1 MRDREKE
8 RNIRLPESYVQQGG
22 PVRPPR
28 PSRARRAA
36 PRPGPEPP
44 RGKRQRRRPVLRR
57 VLLGV
62 LCLFLAAC
70 LSVGGYLYASTRN
83 DFLWLDL
90 EQLPHREATI
100 LYAQDRETGEWVE
113 YARLEATQQKIW
125 VPLSEIPEDMQHA
138 FVAIEDKHFYE
149 HHGVSLT
156 RTAYAVLNEMKKALT
171 GTYFGNGIKQGAST
185 IDQQLIKNLTRDD
198 EAGGL
203 EGYMRKVREIWRAY
217 RLDAKY
223 DKETI
228 LEAYLNVISF
238 TDNTAGVEAESI
250 KLFGKSARDL
260 SLAQCAS
267 IASITKNPYRYDP
280 RTHEEE
286 HLSRRNYILYEMW
299 QQGYITEE
307 QVQCRL
313 GRAHRPFAGQCA
325 GGGNACHDL
334 FHRQGADGCVRRSFG
349 AVWPGQRRDDQSAVQ
364 RRPAHLHHGGP
375 GPAGGDGK
383 RAGARIQQL
392 FPHQRAGC
400 GDAGHEIQRG
410 RHHRPG

>member
-1 MRDREKE
+1 MTDEKIARINALAKKSRTPEGLTAEEKAEQASLRREYIDAMKGSLKKQLDNTVVVDANGQPYAAETKAETITSNRHTGGKE
-8 RNIRLPESYVQQGG
+8 GAACATVRKNATSACRRAMCSRAG

-100 LYAQDRETGEWVE
+100 LYAQDRDTGEWVE

-267 IASITKNPYRYDP
+267 IASITK
-280 RTHEEE
+280 T
-286 HLSRRNYILYEMW
+286 LT
-299 QQGYITEE
+299 GTT
-307 QVQCRL
+307 
-313 GRAHRPFAGQCA
+313 RAPMKK
-325 GGGNACHDL
+325 
-334 FHRQGADGCVRRSFG
+334 S
-349 AVWPGQRRDDQSAVQ
+349 
-364 RRPAHLHHGGP
+364 
-375 GPAGGDGK
+375 
-383 RAGARIQQL
+383 I
-392 FPHQRAGC
+392 
-400 GDAGHEIQRG
+400 
-410 RHHRPG
+410 

>member
-171 GTYFGNGIKQGAST
+171 GTYLWPSAPPSPPSPKT
-185 IDQQLIKNLTRDD
+185 LT
-198 EAGGL
+198 GTT
-203 EGYMRKVREIWRAY
+203 RAPM
-217 RLDAKY
+217 K
-223 DKETI
+223 K
-228 LEAYLNVISF
+228 
-238 TDNTAGVEAESI
+238 SI
-250 KLFGKSARDL
+250 
-260 SLAQCAS
+260 
-267 IASITKNPYRYDP
+267 
-280 RTHEEE
+280 
-286 HLSRRNYILYEMW
+286 
-299 QQGYITEE
+299 
-307 QVQCRL
+307 
-313 GRAHRPFAGQCA
+313 
-325 GGGNACHDL
+325 
-334 FHRQGADGCVRRSFG
+334 
-349 AVWPGQRRDDQSAVQ
+349 
-364 RRPAHLHHGGP
+364 
-375 GPAGGDGK
+375 
-383 RAGARIQQL
+383 
-392 FPHQRAGC
+392 
-400 GDAGHEIQRG
+400 
-410 RHHRPG
+410 

>member
-22 PVRPPR
+22 PRASAASLPRPPR
-28 PSRARRAA
+28 R

-149 HHGVSLT
+149 HHGRFPHAHGVRGAQRDEKGAHRNLF
-156 RTAYAVLNEMKKALT
+156 RQRHQAGRLHHRPAAHQEPDAGRRGRRPGGLYAQGAGDLARLSSGRKVRQGDHPGGIPQRHKLYRQHGGRGGRKHQAVRKIRQGLISGPSAPPSPPSPKTLT
-171 GTYFGNGIKQGAST
+171 GT
-185 IDQQLIKNLTRDD
+185 TR
-198 EAGGL
+198 AP
-203 EGYMRKVREIWRAY
+203 MK
-217 RLDAKY
+217 K
-223 DKETI
+223 
-228 LEAYLNVISF
+228 
-238 TDNTAGVEAESI
+238 SI
-250 KLFGKSARDL
+250 
-260 SLAQCAS
+260 
-267 IASITKNPYRYDP
+267 
-280 RTHEEE
+280 
-286 HLSRRNYILYEMW
+286 
-299 QQGYITEE
+299 
-307 QVQCRL
+307 
-313 GRAHRPFAGQCA
+313 
-325 GGGNACHDL
+325 
-334 FHRQGADGCVRRSFG
+334 
-349 AVWPGQRRDDQSAVQ
+349 
-364 RRPAHLHHGGP
+364 
-375 GPAGGDGK
+375 
-383 RAGARIQQL
+383 
-392 FPHQRAGC
+392 
-400 GDAGHEIQRG
+400 
-410 RHHRPG
+410 

>member
-138 FVAIEDKHFYE
+138 FVAIEDKHF
-149 HHGVSLT
+149 T
-156 RTAYAVLNEMKKALT
+156 
-171 GTYFGNGIKQGAST
+171 
-185 IDQQLIKNLTRDD
+185 
-198 EAGGL
+198 
-203 EGYMRKVREIWRAY
+203 
-217 RLDAKY
+217 
-223 DKETI
+223 
-228 LEAYLNVISF
+228 
-238 TDNTAGVEAESI
+238 
-250 KLFGKSARDL
+250 
-260 SLAQCAS
+260 
-267 IASITKNPYRYDP
+267 SITAFPSRAR
-280 RTHEEE
+280 RTRC
-286 HLSRRNYILYEMW
+286 STR
-299 QQGYITEE
+299 
-307 QVQCRL
+307 
-313 GRAHRPFAGQCA
+313 
-325 GGGNACHDL
+325 
-334 FHRQGADGCVRRSFG
+334 
-349 AVWPGQRRDDQSAVQ
+349 
-364 RRPAHLHHGGP
+364 
-375 GPAGGDGK
+375 
-383 RAGARIQQL
+383 
-392 FPHQRAGC
+392 
-400 GDAGHEIQRG
+400 
-410 RHHRPG
+410 

>member
-203 EGYMRKVREIWRAY
+203 EGYIDRKSV
-217 RLDAKY
+217 
-223 DKETI
+223 
-228 LEAYLNVISF
+228 V
-238 TDNTAGVEAESI
+238 
-250 KLFGKSARDL
+250 
-260 SLAQCAS
+260 
-267 IASITKNPYRYDP
+267 
-280 RTHEEE
+280 
-286 HLSRRNYILYEMW
+286 
-299 QQGYITEE
+299 
-307 QVQCRL
+307 
-313 GRAHRPFAGQCA
+313 
-325 GGGNACHDL
+325 
-334 FHRQGADGCVRRSFG
+334 
-349 AVWPGQRRDDQSAVQ
+349 
-364 RRPAHLHHGGP
+364 
-375 GPAGGDGK
+375 
-383 RAGARIQQL
+383 
-392 FPHQRAGC
+392 
-400 GDAGHEIQRG
+400 
-410 RHHRPG
+410 